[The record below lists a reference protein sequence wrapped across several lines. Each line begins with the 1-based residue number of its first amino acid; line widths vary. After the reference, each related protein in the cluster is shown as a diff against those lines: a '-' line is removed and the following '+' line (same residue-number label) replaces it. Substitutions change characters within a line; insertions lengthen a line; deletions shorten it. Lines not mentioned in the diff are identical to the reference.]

1 MLVNWLN
8 KEFVESFRH
17 ESVVFFHQLD
27 EAESNIV
34 SLLEVFDGFDLWDAQ
49 GKPLAYKEEVSGLL
63 NDYNS
68 IKQYKSFLLQK
79 CRGFAEDGSAIDGG
93 ILP

>member
-1 MLVNWLN
+1 MIDAKNPDNEAERINITIPLDIHGRMLVNWLN

-34 SLLEVFDGFDLWDAQ
+34 SLLEVFDGCGTHRESLFL
-49 GKPLAYKEEVSGLL
+49 
-63 NDYNS
+63 
-68 IKQYKSFLLQK
+68 IKKKFPD
-79 CRGFAEDGSAIDGG
+79 F
-93 ILP
+93 